1 MKIFNIA
8 ILNFIFILILLTQI
22 INTDEPEIQYV
33 KIGDEFQVNTIT
45 DDRQTDPDICSIG
58 KHGEKFVVV
67 WQNFNREGSDHG
79 VYAQIF
85 DSKNGEKIGSEF
97 KVIEYTEFV
106 RLMYPSISSIGKH
119 GEKFVVTWFNW
130 GGLDYG
136 VYAQIFDS
144 KNGEKI
150 GSEFKVIEYTDLVFE
165 MSPSISSIGKH
176 GEKFVITWPS
186 YQQDGS
192 GYDIYAQIFDSNTGE
207 KIDDE
212 FQVNTYTD
220 RYQIDPSVSSIGKKG
235 EKFVITW
242 QSEGQDGS
250 GWGIYAQV
258 FDSNTGE
265 KIGNE
270 FQVNTYTD
278 RYQKYPSVS
287 SIGKKGEKFVI
298 TWQSEGQDGSGF
310 GIYAQVFDS
319 NTGEKIDEEF
329 QVNTYTE
336 SSQIYPSVSS
346 IGKHGDQFVI
356 TWQSNGQDGS
366 YNGIY
371 AQVFDSNTG
380 EKIDDEFQV
389 NTHTDNRQEYPSV
402 SSIGKHGEKFVITWQ
417 SYGQDGS
424 DYGIYAQIFSSKKEE
439 EI

>member
-45 DDRQTDPDICSIG
+45 DDPQTDPDICSIG

-67 WQNFNREGSDHG
+67 WQSFNQYGSDTG

-97 KVIEYTEFV
+97 KVIEDTDLVYQ
-106 RLMYPSISSIGKH
+106 MSPSISSIGKH
-119 GEKFVVTWFNW
+119 GEKFVVTWVN
-130 GGLDYG
+130 LDG
-136 VYAQIFDS
+136 SGFGTYAQIFDS
-144 KNGEKI
+144 TNGEKI
-150 GSEFKVIEYTDLVFE
+150 GSEFKVNIFNSYKRY
-165 MSPSISSIGKH
+165 PRISSIGKH
-176 GEKFVITWPS
+176 G
-186 YQQDGS
+186 D
-192 GYDIYAQIFDSNTGE
+192 
-207 KIDDE
+207 
-212 FQVNTYTD
+212 
-220 RYQIDPSVSSIGKKG
+220 
-235 EKFVITW
+235 KFVITW
-242 QSEGQDGS
+242 QSYEQDGS
-250 GWGIYAQV
+250 NDGIYAQV

-270 FQVNTYTD
+270 FQVNTYT
-278 RYQKYPSVS
+278 YYHQIYPSVS
-287 SIGKKGEKFVI
+287 SIGKHGDQFVI
-298 TWQSEGQDGSGF
+298 TWQSYGQDGSNYGIYAQVF
-310 GIYAQVFDS
+310 DSNTGEKIGNEFQVNTYTYNRQEYPSVSSIGKHGDKFIITWQSYEQDGSSNGIYAQVFDS

-329 QVNTYTE
+329 QVNTYTY
-336 SSQIYPSVSS
+336 SSQSQAYVSS

-356 TWQSNGQDGS
+356 TWQSYGQDGS
-366 YNGIY
+366 DFGIY

-389 NTHTDNRQEYPSV
+389 NTYTDSSQICPSV

-424 DYGIYAQIFSSKKEE
+424 NSGIYAQIFSSKKEE